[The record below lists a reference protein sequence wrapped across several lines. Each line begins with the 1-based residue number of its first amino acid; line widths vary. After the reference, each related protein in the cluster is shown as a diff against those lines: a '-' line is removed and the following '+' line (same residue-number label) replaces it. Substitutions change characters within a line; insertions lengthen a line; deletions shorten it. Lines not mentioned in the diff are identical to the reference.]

1 MSYGDCPDTITN
13 LPPEVL
19 KHILSNLSYPY
30 LQSIR
35 PTCRAFNVAATDI
48 LREGLHSI
56 RLRVDNAATKYLKA
70 RWLKTDHAGD
80 ELVLTYAKRLVKGSG
95 SLVILAGLI
104 RAADVC
110 SRHLVRVGALP
121 PLPGTVLEEILAA
134 VNMGSRR
141 NPLVGIN
148 RLQHIYRN
156 LLAYFRRNGVLGA
169 RELPPTVLYQTVLDV
184 LQNMPRLATSD
195 RLEHTE
201 QGIRLSCSLPP
212 IRVNLQLSGKGH
224 LSRRKSIL
232 VEFTSVDNPVISK
245 PTLF

>member
-1 MSYGDCPDTITN
+1 MLNYLKLTKVEKLFKFVMFYGDCPDTISN

-35 PTCRAFNVAATDI
+35 PTCRKFNVAATD
-48 LREGLHSI
+48 LLCDGLHSI
-56 RLRVDNAATKYLKA
+56 RVLVDKAAVKFLKA
-70 RWLKTDHAGD
+70 TWLKTDHTGD
-80 ELVLTYAKRLVKGSG
+80 APILMYTKRLVKGSG

-121 PLPGTVLEEILAA
+121 PLPGSVLEEILTA
-134 VNMGSRR
+134 VRMGSRR

-156 LLAYFRRNGVLGA
+156 LLTYFRHNRVLNA
-169 RELPPTVLYQTVLDV
+169 RELPPTVMFQTALDV
-184 LQNMPRLATSD
+184 LQNMPRLATTD

-201 QGIRLSCSLPP
+201 QGVRLSCSLPP
-212 IRVNLQLSGKGH
+212 IRMNLQPSGKG
-224 LSRRKSIL
+224 K
-232 VEFTSVDNPVISK
+232 
-245 PTLF
+245 

>member
-1 MSYGDCPDTITN
+1 MFNCDCPDTISN

-19 KHILSNLSYPY
+19 KHILRNLPYPH

-35 PTCRAFNVAATDI
+35 PTCRTFNVAATD
-48 LREGLHSI
+48 LLCEGLHTI
-56 RLRVDNAATKYLKA
+56 RVRVDKAAVKFLKA
-70 RWLKTDHAGD
+70 TWLKTDHAGD
-80 ELVLTYAKRLVKGSG
+80 APILTYAKRLVKGSG

-121 PLPGTVLEEILAA
+121 PLPGAVLEEVLTA

-156 LLAYFRRNGVLGA
+156 LFAYFRHNRVLGA
-169 RELPPTVLYQTVLDV
+169 RELPPTVMFQTVLEV

-195 RLEHTE
+195 RLEQTD
-201 QGIRLSCSLPP
+201 QGVRLSCSLP
-212 IRVNLQLSGKGH
+212 RVRVSLEPPGKG
-224 LSRRKSIL
+224 
-232 VEFTSVDNPVISK
+232 T
-245 PTLF
+245 

>member
-1 MSYGDCPDTITN
+1 MFYGDCPDTISN

-35 PTCRAFNVAATDI
+35 PTCRKFNVAATD
-48 LREGLHSI
+48 LLCEGLHSI
-56 RLRVDNAATKYLKA
+56 RMRVDKAAVKFLKA
-70 RWLKTDHAGD
+70 SWLKTDHAGV
-80 ELVLTYAKRLVKGSG
+80 EPVLMYAKRLVKGSG

-121 PLPGTVLEEILAA
+121 PLPGSVLEEILTA
-134 VNMGSRR
+134 VKMGSKR

-148 RLQHIYRN
+148 RLRHIYWT
-156 LLAYFRRNGVLGA
+156 LVAYFRHNRVLSA
-169 RELPPTVLYQTVLDV
+169 RELPPTVMFQTVLDV

-195 RLEHTE
+195 RLEQTE
-201 QGIRLSCSLPP
+201 QGVRLSCSLPP
-212 IRVNLQLSGKGH
+212 VRVNLKPP
-224 LSRRKSIL
+224 RKRKLIHRQS
-232 VEFTSVDNPVISK
+232 S
-245 PTLF
+245 